1 MPDRNFTTTSEML
14 VVPRRYLLS
23 LFYCA
28 NFVASHKLKAQKHD
42 ISMEWEVDLSQDH
55 LDHGF

>member
-23 LFYCA
+23 LFHCA
-28 NFVASHKLKAQKHD
+28 NFVASLKLKAQKHD
-42 ISMEWEVDLSQDH
+42 ISMEWEVDLRKTI
-55 LDHGF
+55 